1 MNFTA
6 TEQQIKEIAL
16 KAILASKVIGMG
28 VIQDRHF
35 KNVPLTLDDIEL
47 DDEGLYID
55 YFRGRMV
62 KLCINKEGDNIWEIR
77 DSVDIEYQS
86 WGETYSTAQDLV
98 SSVIKKEEYNKVEES
113 TNIY

>member
-28 VIQDRHF
+28 VIQF
-35 KNVPLTLDDIEL
+35 KNAPLTLEDIEL

-62 KLCINKEGDNIWEIR
+62 KLGINKEGDNIWEIG
-77 DSVDIEYQS
+77 DSVDVEYQS
-86 WGETYSTAQDLV
+86 WGETYPTSKDLV

-113 TNIY
+113 D